1 MWFTRSLSGLMMAA
15 LTGAAFVAVSAP
27 GQAAQYT
34 MCAFRSGP
42 QGPCTCKIDAGQAGE
57 FTVVRKSFCRK
68 KRPAAVEAAP
78 PEEKAPAA
86 GAQEVTAAPQAPPEK
101 SSDIGPSAAPVTAS
115 GASGSKLDAVRAR
128 GKLRCG
134 VNTGLIGFSSQ
145 NAAGTWVGLDADF
158 CRAVAAAA
166 LGNPE
171 KVEFVPLETS
181 ARFDALK
188 SGEVDLLV
196 RNTTWTMQRE
206 TELGLAFAGVLYFD
220 GQGFLTNDERGLVSA
235 QQLGGYKVCVE
246 SGTTSQA
253 NMLYYFRAH
262 QIDAETKT
270 FATREEM
277 LKAYLAGECEAYSG
291 DRSSLYADRAGF
303 SDPAKHS
310 ILPEVISKEP
320 LAPAVMDDDKEWAG
334 IVRWTLS
341 ALINAE
347 EVGLD
352 RASAASNQPLT
363 DDPQRLVEGAGATG
377 TKLRL
382 AKSWLRDVIAA
393 SGNYGEMFET
403 NLGKSSPLGMSRSIN
418 ALWKRGGI
426 QYAPPMW

>member
-1 MWFTRSLSGLMMAA
+1 MWLKQSLRVLMMVA
-15 LTGAAFVAVSAP
+15 LMSAAFVAASAP

-42 QGPCTCKIDAGQAGE
+42 QGPCTCKIDGGQAGE

-68 KRPAAVEAAP
+68 KSPQEAATP
-78 PEEKAPAA
+78 KETAPDATP
-86 GAQEVTAAPQAPPEK
+86 QDVSAAPQASP
-101 SSDIGPSAAPVTAS
+101 GPSEDVTPAAAPAVPAITPR
-115 GASGSKLDAVRAR
+115 SKLDAVRAR

-171 KVEFVPLETS
+171 KIEFVPLETS

-196 RNTTWTMQRE
+196 RNTTWTMDRE
-206 TELGLAFAGVLYFD
+206 MVLGLAFAGVLYFD

-235 QQLGGYKVCVE
+235 QQLAGYKVCVE
-246 SGTTSQA
+246 SGTTSHA
-253 NMLYYFRAH
+253 NMLYYFKAH
-262 QIDAETKT
+262 QIEAETKT

-291 DRSSLYADRAGF
+291 DRSSLYADRASF
-303 SDPAKHS
+303 SDPSKHS

-320 LAPAVMDDDKEWAG
+320 LAPAVMGEDLEWAG

-363 DDPQRLVEGAGATG
+363 DDPQRLVEGAGVSGA
-377 TKLRL
+377 KLRL
-382 AKSWLRDVIAA
+382 SKSWLRDVIAA